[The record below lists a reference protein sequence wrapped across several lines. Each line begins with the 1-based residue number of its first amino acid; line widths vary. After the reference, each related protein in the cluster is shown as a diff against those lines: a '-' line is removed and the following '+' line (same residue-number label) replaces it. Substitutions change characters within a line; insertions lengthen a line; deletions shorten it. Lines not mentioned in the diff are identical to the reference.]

1 MTTVPVAIS
10 PGFDGDILI
19 VDDEATVVEVVS
31 LYLRR
36 EGFRVRAARDGAEAL
51 LAIGAERPALIILDI
66 MLPHIDGL
74 SLLRRLRQNPAAN
87 VPVILLTARGQEGD
101 RIAGLD
107 LGADDYVT
115 KPFSPGELVSR
126 VKAVL
131 RRVARP
137 VEGGEAPIDHGA
149 LRLDPLTREVVVRDQ
164 PVELTATEFNLL
176 WFLAAHPR
184 QVFRRDKLLEEVWG
198 YADYLDPGTVTV
210 HIRRLREK
218 IERDPAKPAWLQ
230 TVWGVGYKFEPGA
243 E

>member
-1 MTTVPVAIS
+1 MTS
-10 PGFDGDILI
+10 PRAAEPDTILI
-19 VDDEATVVEVVS
+19 VDDEPSVVEVVA

-36 EGFRVRAARDGAEAL
+36 EGFRVQTARDGAEAL
-51 LAIGAERPALIILDI
+51 LALGAGRPALVILDV

-74 SLLRRLRQNPAAN
+74 SIMRRLRANPALD
-87 VPVILLTARGQEGD
+87 VPVILLTARGGEAD

-131 RRVARP
+131 RRATARQDAA
-137 VEGGEAPIDHGA
+137 GETPIDHGD
-149 LRLDPLTREVVVRDQ
+149 LRLDPLSREVLVRGQ
-164 PVELTATEFNLL
+164 VVELTVTEFNLL

-184 QVFRRDKLLEEVWG
+184 HVFRRDQLLDAVWG
-198 YADYLDPGTVTV
+198 TSDYLDPGTVTV

-218 IERDPAKPAWLQ
+218 IERDPASPAWLQ

>member
-1 MTTVPVAIS
+1 MTGPRPAELG
-10 PGFDGDILI
+10 PILI
-19 VDDEATVVEVVS
+19 VDDEPSVVEVVA

-36 EGFRVRAARDGAEAL
+36 EGFGVRTARDGAEAL
-51 LAIGAERPALIILDI
+51 LALQAERPALVILDI
-66 MLPHIDGL
+66 MLPHVDGL
-74 SLLRRLRQNPAAN
+74 SIMRRLRQNPALD
-87 VPVILLTARGQEGD
+87 VPVILLTARDQESD
-101 RIAGLD
+101 RIGGLD

-131 RRVARP
+131 RRAAARAD
-137 VEGGEAPIDHGA
+137 EGEAPIDFGE
-149 LRLDPLTREVVVRDQ
+149 LRIDPRTREVLVRGR

-184 QVFRRDKLLEEVWG
+184 QVFRRDKLLEQVWG
-198 YADYLDPGTVTV
+198 YSDYLDPGTVTV

-230 TVWGVGYKFEPGA
+230 TVWGVGYRFEPGA
-243 E
+243 A